1 MDVLLFGCGRVGRA
15 FCELLCRK
23 SDMLKRAS
31 ISLVGVATKSRGC
44 IYNPHGIDVD
54 DMLRWESITG
64 RIDALSRGGCS
75 VIQDSNEMLR
85 DIDYDVL
92 VDCTP
97 SDFDLGEPARS
108 IIIKAIQKG
117 KHVITANTAA
127 MSLYFDEI
135 MNGALE
141 MGVKVLYEATVL
153 SGTPLFSLVRDG
165 LPGCRIKRFEGI
177 LNGTC
182 NYILSIM
189 EMGCSFDEALLE
201 TQRRGLSEQNP
212 WVDIDGLEAA
222 AKTVIVAKSLMG
234 LNVGMSQVHVKGIRN
249 VTTQAIED
257 AKRRGGKLKLLSR
270 VEVNAS
276 NLDITVD
283 PEILSMSHPLAY
295 LEGFSVGALL
305 LTDMIG
311 EICVSGSGSGPKE
324 TSYSLLRDLLSL
336 KGR

>member
-1 MDVLLFGCGRVGRA
+1 
-15 FCELLCRK
+15 
-23 SDMLKRAS
+23 
-31 ISLVGVATKSRGC
+31 
-44 IYNPHGIDVD
+44 
-54 DMLRWESITG
+54 
-64 RIDALSRGGCS
+64 
-75 VIQDSNEMLR
+75 
-85 DIDYDVL
+85 
-92 VDCTP
+92 
-97 SDFDLGEPARS
+97 
-108 IIIKAIQKG
+108 
-117 KHVITANTAA
+117 
-127 MSLYFDEI
+127 
-135 MNGALE
+135 
-141 MGVKVLYEATVL
+141 
-153 SGTPLFSLVRDG
+153 
-165 LPGCRIKRFEGI
+165 
-177 LNGTC
+177 
-182 NYILSIM
+182 M

-234 LNVGMSQVHVKGIRN
+234 LNVGMNQVHVKGIRN

-270 VEVNAS
+270 VEVNAGD
-276 NLDITVD
+276 LDITVN

-311 EICVSGSGSGPKE
+311 EICVSGSGSGPNE